1 MAEVIKKLDDECKR
15 GHKFLHESSISKL
28 RKEFEE
34 RMITDHLQFLYSECK
49 EMVSQDKREDLKNM
63 YTLLK
68 PIPDALKNLIQIF
81 LDHIKNEGIETI
93 STLKGEN
100 VWVHDNKLHY
110 FNNLYLCVFQ
120 VHIQFVENM
129 LEVHQK
135 YEILIAYTFNN
146 DPLFL
151 SALDKACASVIN
163 KRLSDKQPCRSA
175 ELVCT

>member
-1 MAEVIKKLDDECKR
+1 MSQYMGEVIKKLDDECKR
-15 GHKFLHESSISKL
+15 GQRFLHESSIIKL

-93 STLKGEN
+93 STLTGEN
-100 VWVHDNKLHY
+100 V
-110 FNNLYLCVFQ
+110 NLLAIDLLNRIY
-120 VHIQFVENM
+120 M
-129 LEVHQK
+129 
-135 YEILIAYTFNN
+135 ILF
-146 DPLFL
+146 FL
-151 SALDKACASVIN
+151 VLDSYSI
-163 KRLSDKQPCRSA
+163 CREHVRSSS
-175 ELVCT
+175 